1 MTWVNL
7 DDQFPEHPN
16 NDGLS
21 DAAFRLHVAGIC
33 YANRHLTDGRVAEEK
48 VARLVPKFRKAAL
61 DELLAGDKPHWQL
74 NGSGYVIRDY
84 LQWNKSR
91 AEITEERER
100 LHKMRSDAG
109 KKGAA
114 SRWQT

>member
-1 MTWVNL
+1 MPWVNL
-7 DDQFPEHPN
+7 DDQFPEHPT
-16 NDGLS
+16 NDALS
-21 DAAFRLHVAGIC
+21 DAAFRLQVAGIC
-33 YANRHLTDGRVAEEK
+33 YCNRHLTDGHVPAAK
-48 VARLVPKFRKAAL
+48 VPRLIPRFRRQVL
-61 DELLAGDKPHWQL
+61 DELLVKHWHM
-74 NGSGYVIRDY
+74 NGNDEYVIRDY

-100 LHKMRSDAG
+100 LHKMRSEAG